1 MESAYLNTT
10 LGVPI
15 LSDYSGR
22 SGRLGAC
29 HAIGCRIL
37 NLPILLCSGGENVD
51 CRIHACRK
59 RRDSLLEK
67 DSRTE
72 VFLVLCLRVVVAITN
87 YEQGDDPSREKLTL

>member
-1 MESAYLNTT
+1 MTNLLAGPDCRYSYPVGDSELSVDRDTRAVQEGVLNISA

-29 HAIGCRIL
+29 HAIGCRML

-51 CRIHACRK
+51 CRTHARRK
-59 RRDSLLEK
+59 RRDSLLEE
-67 DSRTE
+67 R
-72 VFLVLCLRVVVAITN
+72 
-87 YEQGDDPSREKLTL
+87 